1 MCDPVLISTFYFP
14 NTELNR
20 VLWAIIILWWRAWGP
35 ESVSRLPRIT
45 WWNSAKGT
53 APSGTPTEPSIVWQ
67 REGSCIR
74 PPWCPG
80 LHRLS
85 PDFENATQQRPGW
98 VVGNWWIP
106 AEFEQWDLTEH
117 LRKKKDGE
125 DRQNTIVQTK
135 SELKKKKKLA
145 TTNIPQLSN
154 LDQNENLD
162 NGKVCQ

>member
-1 MCDPVLISTFYFP
+1 MKSL
-14 NTELNR
+14 R
-20 VLWAIIILWWRAWGP
+20 
-35 ESVSRLPRIT
+35 SRECKP
-45 WWNSAKGT
+45 T
-53 APSGTPTEPSIVWQ
+53 ASGHMMKQRQGDSHLGTPYRAVHCLTKRGDLVYILHGAQV
-67 REGSCIR
+67 CIHF
-74 PPWCPG
+74 
-80 LHRLS
+80 L
-85 PDFENATQQRPGW
+85 PDFENATQQRPSW

-117 LRKKKDGE
+117 LRKKKDGEDGE

-162 NGKVCQ
+162 NVKVCQ